1 MTSAAQPTKTLGHSA
16 KIQPLPFAA
25 ASLSPARNRA
35 VGRRP
40 LDQVAAR
47 SEHHH
52 TVCEPWHQLN
62 TQVSAGLTR
71 NEGAAASSRERA
83 ERQLRPWGRLAPD
96 GISMGRTERQRPFYL
111 RLRSRTLKHLDATSE
126 INSVI
131 A

>member
-25 ASLSPARNRA
+25 ASLSPARKKA

-47 SEHHH
+47 SGHHH
-52 TVCEPWHQLN
+52 TVCESWHQFN
-62 TQVSAGLTR
+62 TQVSPGLTR
-71 NEGAAASSRERA
+71 NENVHPPARERA
-83 ERQLRPWGRLAPD
+83 ERQLRRWGRLATD

-126 INSVI
+126 INRVI